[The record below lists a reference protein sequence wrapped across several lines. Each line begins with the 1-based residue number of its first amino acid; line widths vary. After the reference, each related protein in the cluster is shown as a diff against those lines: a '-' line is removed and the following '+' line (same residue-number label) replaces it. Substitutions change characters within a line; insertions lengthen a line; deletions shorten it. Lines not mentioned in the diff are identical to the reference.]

1 MKNYLKSLVSLF
13 FCLGSG
19 SIFAQKTYT
28 NMGNTITV
36 EQVSKDT
43 VLEGDQRKVS
53 FKIKNPQNYQNVKFH
68 LAGKNPIEPING
80 EYLFKETATTG
91 LYDEKGYAKIMKE
104 YFVKFTFKNV
114 ESHFSFIDTYYIK
127 EREVLF
133 KPNCTTENALYQN
146 ADNYIWIAVPT
157 LKDKFLVSID
167 DLQTDHHT
175 YIKSDTST
183 LAGNQGF
190 KRYKVN
196 TKLKHIQVSVS
207 TLDSFILGQK
217 EYYLIDLPKSNVS
230 LLLNGIETTKTEF
243 TIPEISK
250 LEVKAS
256 NQLSTKTYK
265 LIVSVH
271 TERAG
276 KTILDKKDNEG
287 NLVQL
292 KANIKMLKPGD
303 LVKLKVSN
311 LQIWPIVADDDTS
324 ESEDSASTNEPV
336 KGVYSFA
343 LEKEIQFKV
352 K

>member
-1 MKNYLKSLVSLF
+1 M
-13 FCLGSG
+13 
-19 SIFAQKTYT
+19 
-28 NMGNTITV
+28 
-36 EQVSKDT
+36 
-43 VLEGDQRKVS
+43 
-53 FKIKNPQNYQNVKFH
+53 
-68 LAGKNPIEPING
+68 
-80 EYLFKETATTG
+80 
-91 LYDEKGYAKIMKE
+91 
-104 YFVKFTFKNV
+104 
-114 ESHFSFIDTYYIK
+114 
-127 EREVLF
+127 
-133 KPNCTTENALYQN
+133 
-146 ADNYIWIAVPT
+146 
-157 LKDKFLVSID
+157 
-167 DLQTDHHT
+167 
-175 YIKSDTST
+175 
-183 LAGNQGF
+183 
-190 KRYKVN
+190 
-196 TKLKHIQVSVS
+196 
-207 TLDSFILGQK
+207 
-217 EYYLIDLPKSNVS
+217 
-230 LLLNGIETTKTEF
+230 LNGIETAKTEF